1 MRVGADPDFSLMPEL
16 FPARLRPHLRAFG
29 RFVRLADATTDDAF
43 LTTREKVARL
53 ATLESALEGAAAP
66 QWSVEARAIA
76 EQLRE
81 SLLQTGVPP
90 EHLQHIL
97 QAFRGDATGHVSE
110 TWGELMLY
118 CRFAAAPVGRYMLQL
133 AGEDLQRCSA
143 ASDALCAALRILK
156 QLRDCKDPAVQYN
169 RLCIPRAFL
178 DDAMITPAHLRVP
191 SAKGQVRAVID
202 RVLDGVDRLLDEA
215 APLPAL
221 IRDNGLATHAAIV
234 LCRARKLVRRF
245 RRRDPLR
252 ERVGLARWQRALC
265 RWIALLRVLPGRG
278 RTTA

>member
-29 RFVRLADATTDDAF
+29 RFVRLADGITDDAF

-53 ATLESALEGAAAP
+53 AALEHALDGTAAP
-66 QWSVEARAIA
+66 QWSVEARTVA
-76 EQLRE
+76 EELRR
-81 SLLQTGVPP
+81 SLQQTGLPA
-90 EHLQHIL
+90 QHVRHVL
-97 QAFRGDATGHVSE
+97 QAFRGDAAGHVSKS
-110 TWGELMLY
+110 WIDLMQY
-118 CRFAAAPVGRYMLQL
+118 CRLAAAPIGRHMLQL
-133 AGEDLQRCSA
+133 AGEDLQRCGP

-178 DDAMITPAHLRVP
+178 DDAMITPAHLRAP
-191 SAKGQVRAVID
+191 SAKGQARAVID
-202 RVLDGVDRLLDEA
+202 RVLDGVERLLDEA

-234 LCRARKLVRRF
+234 LCRAKKLACQF
-245 RRRDPLR
+245 RHRDPLR

-265 RWIALLRVLPGRG
+265 RWVALLRVLPGR
-278 RTTA
+278 